1 MRQLHLM
8 TEDELNVLFGM
19 IDEVIPL
26 HEGKGKIIIFIKILS
41 DSFLFVSECLYPTEI
56 FEYRGLLYTGPYSD

>member
-26 HEGKGKIIIFIKILS
+26 HEGKEQIIIFIKIQS
-41 DSFLFVSECLYPTEI
+41 DPFLFVSQCLYPTEI
-56 FEYRGLLYTGPYSD
+56 FEYRDLLYTGP